1 MNYKDINDYEMLY
14 LIGEKDE
21 EAERILYGKYRNL
34 IIKLAPKFLPY
45 VTSRGGEFDDLIQEG
60 YIGLY
65 SAIKNYELGNKTLF
79 YTFARICI
87 ERQMSTYCRRLS
99 SCKQEVLNYSYSLD
113 VKLDDVR
120 DPFSEVIASS
130 ADDPCD
136 ALIVSGYVEK
146 IIEFKNSLSFDM
158 ALIFELRFNGFSYQE
173 ICSLLDIKKSKVD
186 SALSQIRLKLK
197 RSGIRKELQKV

>member
-1 MNYKDINDYEMLY
+1 MNYKDVNDYEMLY

-34 IIKLAPKFLPY
+34 IIKLVPKFLPY
-45 VTSRGGEFDDLIQEG
+45 VTSRGGEFDDLVQEG

-65 SAIKNYELGNKTLF
+65 SAIKNYEAGNKTLF

-130 ADDPCD
+130 VDDPCD

-158 ALIFELRFNGFSYQE
+158 AMIFELRFNGFSYQE

-197 RSGIRKELQKV
+197 RSGIRNELQKV